1 VSRRGAERPGRGV
14 IVLAGED
21 ENDCKILAE
30 LIRAHHPG
38 LGNSKIVRINDPV
51 RLKKKTGGDLE
62 SSVRT
67 LVGKA
72 KGKALQQKGSLVA
85 FAVHEDLDGYTDERY
100 RAVRKNIGDELH
112 RQCPTDSAY
121 ALAAWESEGWL
132 LLFPEA
138 FPHVRPKWK
147 IPAQL
152 RGKDTGL
159 IDDPKGKLKRE
170 LKSPV
175 FRESDGPL
183 IAEAAAKHGLLTAP
197 VGHNRSH
204 ADLLA
209 DLGGWTPRT

>member
-1 VSRRGAERPGRGV
+1 M

-30 LIRAHHPG
+30 LVRAHHPG
-38 LGNSKIVRINDPV
+38 LGNSRIVRINDPV

-62 SSVRT
+62 SSVRA

-72 KGKALQQKGSLVA
+72 RGKALQQKGQLAA
-85 FAVHEDLDGYTDERY
+85 FAVHEDLDGYADDRY
-100 RAVRKNIGDELH
+100 RAVRRTIAAELN
-112 RQCPTDSAY
+112 RQCPADSAY

-138 FPHVRPKWK
+138 FPRVRSKWK

-170 LKSPV
+170 LKSPS

-183 IAEAAAKHGLLTAP
+183 IAAAAAKHGLLTAP

-204 ADLLA
+204 ADLVA
-209 DLGGWTPRT
+209 DFGRWTPRP

>member
-1 VSRRGAERPGRGV
+1 M

-30 LIRAHHPG
+30 IIRAHHPG
-38 LGNSKIVRINDPV
+38 LGNSRIVRINDPV
-51 RLKKKTGGDLE
+51 RLKKKRGGDLE

-72 KGKALQQKGSLVA
+72 KGKALQQKGPLVA
-85 FAVHEDLDGYTDERY
+85 FAVHEDLDGYTDDRY
-100 RAVRKNIGDELH
+100 LAVRKTVAAELD
-112 RQCPTDSAY
+112 RQCPADSAY

-138 FPHVRPKWK
+138 FRHAHPKWK

-159 IDDPKGKLKRE
+159 MNDPKGKLKRE
-170 LKSPV
+170 LKSPP
-175 FRESDGPL
+175 FRESEGPL
-183 IAEAAAKHGLLTAP
+183 IAQEAAKHGLLTAP
-197 VGHNRSH
+197 VGQNRSH

-209 DLGGWTPRT
+209 DLGRWTARR

>member
-1 VSRRGAERPGRGV
+1 M

-30 LIRAHHPG
+30 VVRAHHPG
-38 LGNSKIVRINDPV
+38 LGDAKIVRINDPV

-62 SSVRT
+62 SSVRS

-72 KGKALQQKGSLVA
+72 KGKALQQRGRLVA
-85 FAVHEDLDGYTDERY
+85 FAVHEDLDGYTDDRY
-100 RAVRKNIGDELH
+100 RSVRRTVTAELN
-112 RQCPTDSAY
+112 RQCPADSAY

-132 LLFPEA
+132 LLFPDA

-152 RGKDTGL
+152 RGKNTGL
-159 IDDPKGKLKRE
+159 IDDPKGKLRHT
-170 LKSPV
+170 LKSPP

-183 IAEAAAKHGLLTAP
+183 IAQEAAKRGLLTAP
-197 VGHNRSH
+197 VGQNRSH
-204 ADLLA
+204 ADFLA
-209 DLGGWTPRT
+209 DLGNWSRGS

>member
-1 VSRRGAERPGRGV
+1 M

-30 LIRAHHPG
+30 LVRAHHPG
-38 LGNSKIVRINDPV
+38 LGNSRIVRINDPV
-51 RLKKKTGGDLE
+51 RLKKKTGGDLA
-62 SSVRT
+62 SSVRA

-72 KGKALQQKGSLVA
+72 KGKALQQKGPLAA
-85 FAVHEDLDGYTDERY
+85 FAVHEDLDGYTDQRY
-100 RAVRKNIGDELH
+100 RAVRKTIAAELN
-112 RQCPTDSAY
+112 RQCPADSAY

-170 LKSPV
+170 LKSPS

-183 IAEAAAKHGLLTAP
+183 IAAAAAKHGLLTAP

-204 ADLLA
+204 TDLLT
-209 DLGGWTPRT
+209 DFGRWTPRA